1 VVDVTIAPS
10 WGGTCA
16 WSGGKPA
23 AVILSA
29 TDTGPAFGLGGPERS
44 RFIFVDVGGSLVAIN
59 ISAPDGS
66 GFEDFVTQAMPI
78 VETMQFTP

>member
-1 VVDVTIAPS
+1 MVNIQAAPS
-10 WGGTCA
+10 WTGTCA

-29 TDTGPAFGLGGPERS
+29 TDTGPAFGLGGPEQG
-44 RFIFVDVGGSLVAIN
+44 RFIFLDVGASVVAIN
-59 ISAPDGS
+59 ISTPDAS
-66 GFEDFVTQAMPI
+66 NFDQFVTQAMPI